1 MNMGENI
8 IMIIV
13 LAWCALIMIV
23 VGVFQLK
30 CKHPVGFYTGEKPL
44 REEQVS
50 DVALWNKKHGMMWI
64 VYGVGMILAYLIG
77 LLIGDEKISHVL
89 FMCFVFGAIPVMIFY
104 HHWLKK
110 KYVK

>member
-1 MNMGENI
+1 MGENI
-8 IMIIV
+8 IMIVV
-13 LAWCALIMIV
+13 LAWCAFIMIV

-44 REEQVS
+44 REEQIS

-64 VYGVGMILAYLIG
+64 LYGVGILLSYFVG
-77 LLIGDEKISHVL
+77 LMIGDGKISYFL
-89 FMCFVFGAIPVMIFY
+89 FMGFMFGAIPVMIFY